1 MKAAGLVLLFA
12 SACASPGHWPPRP
25 AEHPATRREL
35 AAYELTVQATSPEER
50 ERFAQA
56 LAAQGFEVVAHPPYS
71 RQLEVTLTHEG
82 PSLVATLRSDG
93 FFADEAVG
101 DDVEALARTLAVSQ
115 RVADFIRN
123 SGLPQQWYIPESRR
137 GAIPREAPGGVA
149 SAAVSPGIEP

>member
-1 MKAAGLVLLFA
+1 MKSAGLLLLFA
-12 SACASPGHWPPRP
+12 CACAPQGHWPPRP

-35 AAYELTVQATSPEER
+35 AAYELTVQAASPEER
-50 ERFAQA
+50 ARFAQA
-56 LAAQGFEVVAHPPYS
+56 LAAHGFEVVAHPPYS

-101 DDVEALARTLAVSQ
+101 DDVETLAKTLAVSQ

-123 SGLPQQWYIPESRR
+123 SGVPQQWYIPEGRR
-137 GAIPREAPGGVA
+137 GEIPREARRGVA
-149 SAAVSPGIEP
+149 SAAVSPRIQP